1 MNQFTVTGT
10 LKVISRE
17 GKRTLNILNVEG
29 GSIFLDGEIEASW
42 SGKRCTVTGN
52 LEFGKQVRFK
62 AEVVK
67 AF

>member
-10 LKVISRE
+10 MKIISRE

-29 GSIFLDGEIEASW
+29 GSIFLDGDVSAEFAS
-42 SGKRCTVTGN
+42 KRVTVTGS
-52 LEFGKQVRFK
+52 LEFGKQVRFRVE
-62 AEVVK
+62 AVK